1 MHRSSIT
8 VTLFFCLLV
17 GIVSAIPKPNKTRV
31 KDEVQYLQVTFISL
45 LCIYVSI
52 LNQPLLLFLLL
63 QPLSD
68 KKHFDK
74 EEHNADY
81 GKSDVILLIII
92 LLLLYR
98 QLIYY

>member
-1 MHRSSIT
+1 M
-8 VTLFFCLLV
+8 
-17 GIVSAIPKPNKTRV
+17 
-31 KDEVQYLQVTFISL
+31 
-45 LCIYVSI
+45 LCICVSI

-81 GKSDVILLIII
+81 GKSDVILFVVIAIVVSPVDLVLTKVF
-92 LLLLYR
+92 LLLLQTTR
-98 QLIYY
+98 PFLVMKPKPLTNSHQRRAKHD